1 MDVLLALRNGNCY
14 LRVRKTASD
23 EIRRTVSFSF
33 LSYSPTQ
40 ALASN
45 VTNRSVYMRQLLF
58 SSIVRVAIGE
68 LGRAI
73 QMAIGSLFGQFM
85 GDNIKM
91 RKWEQTT
98 KSIGIIRIRNT
109 MGESYAHAIARVRG
123 AHMHCPTN
131 EFRCEQQSHLNWMSR
146 RESIT
151 FRVSI
156 VFVVVRTQNAT
167 HLSLII
173 ISFSRI
179 YFSFNLLFIGLFYFI
194 EPKNAAY
201 LLTAIRRRAYLL
213 LWFFIVFACVRC
225 EWESVR
231 RAGDQCVY

>member
-98 KSIGIIRIRNT
+98 KSIGIIRF
-109 MGESYAHAIARVRG
+109 AI
-123 AHMHCPTN
+123 
-131 EFRCEQQSHLNWMSR
+131 Q
-146 RESIT
+146 
-151 FRVSI
+151 
-156 VFVVVRTQNAT
+156 
-167 HLSLII
+167 
-173 ISFSRI
+173 
-179 YFSFNLLFIGLFYFI
+179 
-194 EPKNAAY
+194 
-201 LLTAIRRRAYLL
+201 
-213 LWFFIVFACVRC
+213 
-225 EWESVR
+225 WESHTRTPLHEYAVLICIALR
-231 RAGDQCVY
+231 TNFGVNNNHT